1 MQLKRNLNFKFT
13 CLTPLFVLIGAYS
26 YAQTLKGKVTDG
38 ITGEPLIGATVSILQ
53 TDQHKTVLLDG
64 GYSFKKVKPGS
75 YSVQVKYLSYH
86 TQTATVTVK
95 KESETLKDF
104 ALIPQIN
111 ELNDVNI
118 ISASASNES
127 RSRSIEKN
135 ANQLV
140 NVFSARTIQLLPDIT
155 VANVMQRVP
164 GIVIDRSNN
173 GEGRYP
179 VIRGMDK
186 RYNTTL
192 VNGIKIPS
200 PDNNNRYVPLDLFPA
215 DLLERLEVSKSL
227 IPSMEGDAIGG
238 TINMVMKDAPRQLL
252 VQANASAGYSTIL
265 NAQPFQAFDHSVI
278 NKKSPGEINGPDY
291 NASPKDFPAGNLS
304 YRELKRPINKTF
316 GLTLGDRFGE
326 QKQFGVIVSASY
338 QDIYRGTNTNYFF
351 PNTQPGLENTP
362 VFADVYLRQYSTQ
375 NKRIG
380 LYSNMDYLI
389 NAKHKITWFNMYL
402 RTEDFQS
409 RATVDSVRNI
419 SFTGPGNGNVNLEN
433 RSTWQIQQIYNSTL
447 KGTHYLSKRFI
458 ADWSAVYSAAKNEI
472 PDYASF
478 TTQHG
483 VSTDANGKQTETTYY
498 LSSMSRRWT
507 HNTDRDAALYANLTF
522 NPKQVFNSKAEF
534 KIGGLYRH
542 KNRDNYYNQ
551 YDLDP
556 SVPSGS
562 TNQAYTDIFNAQ
574 FAFKG
579 SDGGK
584 SGDIN
589 ANTYNVQEDIT
600 AGYLQGKLNPIPKL
614 EIIGGLRVEHTRN
627 HYETVQPNT
636 VQGKAGT
643 IYYTDL
649 LPSVQFKYSLT
660 AQQALRLAYYKAI
673 SRPGYFEIVPTL
685 ISGEYYNE
693 AGNYDLNRSRADNV
707 DLRYEFFP
715 GAADQVLIG
724 AFYKRIKDPIEAG
737 LAQVSGTNTTQVLK
751 PFNYGAA
758 SNYGAEIAATKY
770 FGHFGV
776 SANYTYT
783 HSRITTPKSY
793 YYRKPDNSTGFRDI
807 DQTRPLQG
815 QADHIANLS
824 FIYKDPALGLDA
836 QIAYVY
842 TGKRIIVVSPYYG
855 LDYWQRPF
863 NQLDF
868 SVEKKVMK
876 LFSVYSKVTNITN
889 SHTKVDV
896 LQPNTFLSGRDRL
909 PMQEDTDKILVQNTF
924 YKPSFLLGLRY
935 KFN

>member
-1 MQLKRNLNFKFT
+1 MQLKLYLNLKFT
-13 CLTPLFVLIGAYS
+13 FLTLLLVLIGAGS

-38 ITGEPLIGATVSILQ
+38 ITGEPLTGAIVSVLQ
-53 TDQHKTVLLDG
+53 TDYHKTVLLDG
-64 GYSFKKVKPGS
+64 GYSFKKIKPGT
-75 YSVQVKYLSYH
+75 YTVQVKYLSYH
-86 TQTATVTVK
+86 MQTVTVTVK
-95 KESETLKDF
+95 KDVETRIDF

-111 ELNDVNI
+111 ELNDVTI
-118 ISASASNES
+118 SSSASSNES

-215 DLLERLEVSKSL
+215 ELLERLEVSKSL

-238 TINMVMKDAPRQLL
+238 TINMVMKDAPQQLL
-252 VQANASAGYSTIL
+252 IQANVSGGYSTIL

-278 NKKSPGEINGPDY
+278 SKKSPGEINGPDY
-291 NASPKDFPAGNLS
+291 GASAKDFPAGNLS
-304 YRELKRPINKTF
+304 YRELKRPVNKTI
-316 GLTLGDRFGE
+316 GLTLGDRFGSK
-326 QKQFGVIVSASY
+326 KQFGAIVSASY

-351 PNTQPGLENTP
+351 PNTQPNVENTP
-362 VFADVYLRQYSTQ
+362 VFSDIYLRQYSTQ
-375 NKRIG
+375 NKRLG

-389 NAKHKITWFNMYL
+389 SKRHKITWYNMYL
-402 RTEDFQS
+402 RTQDFQS
-409 RATVDSVRNI
+409 RVTVDSVRNI

-483 VSTDANGKQTETTYY
+483 VSTDASGKQTETPYY
-498 LSSMSRRWT
+498 LSSMNRRWT
-507 HNTDRDAALYANLTF
+507 HNTDKDAALYANLTF
-522 NPKQVFNSKAEF
+522 NPKQLFNRKAEF

-542 KNRDNYYNQ
+542 KNRDNYLNQ
-551 YDLDP
+551 YDL
-556 SVPSGS
+556 VPVVASGN
-562 TNQAYTDIFNAQ
+562 TNQLYTDIFNAQ
-574 FAFKG
+574 FRFKG
-579 SDGGK
+579 SDEGK

-589 ANTYNVQEDIT
+589 ANTYSVQENIS
-600 AGYLQGKLNPIPKL
+600 AGYLQGKLNLLAKL
-614 EIIGGLRVEHTRN
+614 EVLGGLRVEHTQN

-636 VQGKAGT
+636 TEGKSGT

-660 AQQALRLAYYKAI
+660 PQQALRLAYYKAI

-685 ISGEYYNE
+685 VSGEYYNE
-693 AGNYDLNRSRADNV
+693 AGNYNLNRSSADNL
-707 DLRYEFFP
+707 DLRYELFP
-715 GAADQVLIG
+715 GAADQLLIG
-724 AFYKRIKDPIEAG
+724 TFYKRINDPIEAG
-737 LAQVSGTNTTQVLK
+737 LVPTSGTNTSQVLR
-751 PFNYGAA
+751 PSNFGAA
-758 SNYGAEIAATKY
+758 TNYGAEIAATKY
-770 FGHFGV
+770 FGRFGI

-783 HSRITTPKSY
+783 HSRITTAKTY
-793 YYRKPDNSTGFRDI
+793 RYRKPDNSIGSKDM

-815 QADHIANLS
+815 QADHIANAS
-824 FIYKDPALGLDA
+824 FIYKDPKIGLDA
-836 QIAYVY
+836 QVAYVY
-842 TGKRIIVVSPYYG
+842 TGKRITVVSPYYG

-863 NQLDF
+863 NQLDL
-868 SVEKKVMK
+868 SVEKRVMK
-876 LFSVYSKVTNITN
+876 SFSAYTKITNISN

-909 PMQEDTDKILVQNTF
+909 PMQEDMDKILVQNTF